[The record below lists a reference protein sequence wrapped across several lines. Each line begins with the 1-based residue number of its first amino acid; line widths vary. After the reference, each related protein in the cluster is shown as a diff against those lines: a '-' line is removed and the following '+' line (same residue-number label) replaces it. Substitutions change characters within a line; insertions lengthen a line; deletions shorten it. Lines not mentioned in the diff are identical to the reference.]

1 VSGGWREVKNEKR
14 GSGIK
19 RTRNNGRNV
28 GMMGRY
34 QIRE

>member
-1 VSGGWREVKNEKR
+1 VSGGWREVKNGKR
-14 GSGIK
+14 ESGIK
-19 RTRNNGRNV
+19 RNRNNGRKV